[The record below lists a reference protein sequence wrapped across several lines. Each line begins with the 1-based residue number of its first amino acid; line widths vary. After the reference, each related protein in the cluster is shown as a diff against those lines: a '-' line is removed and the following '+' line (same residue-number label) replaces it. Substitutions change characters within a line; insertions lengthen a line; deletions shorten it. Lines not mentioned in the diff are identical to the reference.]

1 MRGVGTAARRLAGA
15 AAIALVLRAAAA
27 APGPT
32 GPDGPVLGVVGGK
45 PAELVRLDPLTLE
58 PLPGRRVALPYG
70 ISGWAWSPDRRLLA
84 LGGFDDDV
92 VHVVDPARMRL
103 VRKVRFGIVARA
115 PQQVAWLG
123 PRRLA
128 VVAGTR
134 GTGPIC

>member
-1 MRGVGTAARRLAGA
+1 
-15 AAIALVLRAAAA
+15 
-27 APGPT
+27 
-32 GPDGPVLGVVGGK
+32 
-45 PAELVRLDPLTLE
+45 
-58 PLPGRRVALPYG
+58 
-70 ISGWAWSPDRRLLA
+70 
-84 LGGFDDDV
+84 